1 MKALIASEFRCTI
14 YNGEYYLAPKAY
26 SIYKRY
32 SDAFEKIFV
41 CSRFVE
47 TNTLKAG
54 YRKADFI
61 DKVINIKSLQK
72 VLLGFYDK
80 EIEKLILESN
90 LVIVRVPSIIA
101 FRSANI
107 AFKKGKKVLAEA
119 MADPWDAYWNHSFL
133 GKCIAPYMTYKM
145 KITMKQADYAI
156 YVTKY
161 FLQSRYPNNN
171 KSIHASNVAI
181 SPVSI
186 DILNKRINKI
196 KNIDRKHIS
205 LMTAAG
211 VNVRAK
217 GHKYVIEAM
226 RKLKDQGIDV
236 IYYLAG
242 EGSADYLKK
251 VAEINGVSDK
261 VIFLGE
267 LSKEEVFKYIDNV
280 DIYIQPSLQEGL
292 PRSVIE
298 AMSRGCLC
306 LGSKTAGIPE
316 LLDEECLFDRKSSNA
331 IVEKIN
337 FLLSQ
342 DLEKYALRNFDTSK
356 KYVESILNE
365 RRKKLFDEI
374 LKNERKE

>member
-1 MKALIASEFRCTI
+1 
-14 YNGEYYLAPKAY
+14 
-26 SIYKRY
+26 
-32 SDAFEKIFV
+32 
-41 CSRFVE
+41 
-47 TNTLKAG
+47 
-54 YRKADFI
+54 
-61 DKVINIKSLQK
+61 
-72 VLLGFYDK
+72 
-80 EIEKLILESN
+80 
-90 LVIVRVPSIIA
+90 
-101 FRSANI
+101 
-107 AFKKGKKVLAEA
+107 
-119 MADPWDAYWNHSFL
+119 
-133 GKCIAPYMTYKM
+133 
-145 KITMKQADYAI
+145 
-156 YVTKY
+156 
-161 FLQSRYPNNN
+161 
-171 KSIHASNVAI
+171 
-181 SPVSI
+181 
-186 DILNKRINKI
+186 
-196 KNIDRKHIS
+196 
-205 LMTAAG
+205 MTAAG

-236 IYYLAG
+236 TYYLAG

-337 FLLSQ
+337 FLLNQ
-342 DLEKYALRNFDTSK
+342 DLEEYALRNFDTSK

>member
-32 SDAFEKIFV
+32 SDAFGKIFV

-54 YRKADFI
+54 YKKADFI
-61 DKVINIKSLQK
+61 DKIINIKSLQK

-80 EIEKLILESN
+80 EIEKLILESK
-90 LVIVRVPSIIA
+90 LVIIRVPSIIA

-107 AFKKGKKVLAEA
+107 AYRMGKKVLAEA
-119 MADPWDAYWNHSFL
+119 MGDPWDAYWNHSFL

-145 KITMKQADYAI
+145 KTTMKQADYAI
-156 YVTKY
+156 YVTEY
-161 FLQSRYPNNN
+161 FLKSRYPNNN

-181 SPVSI
+181 SSVST

-226 RKLKDQGIDV
+226 RKLKEQGIDV
-236 IYYLAG
+236 TYYLAG

-365 RRKKLFDEI
+365 RRKKLFEEI
-374 LKNERKE
+374 LKNERKD